1 MLFSGEL
8 NGTWLVHFVGN
19 GLCAVPYEFIQHG
32 IIYLNNNFP
41 VG

>member
-8 NGTWLVHFVGN
+8 NGTQ
-19 GLCAVPYEFIQHG
+19 AVPYEFIQHG